1 MRDWIIKDMRANT
14 FWAIKLK
21 IHQTLIDIDIL
32 CLTWITEIESYM
44 AWVLC
49 TLYEFLNAESRTSHK
64 PSFYEIASSYKSW
77 RWRWRWWCKKQHTA
91 PRSIVP
97 LSMFECFKVRR
108 NRLDSGNHKTS
119 YAHAACV
126 WQGCQFQKAK
136 KSNFK
141 QSQHKRILEVRL
153 VSFSC
158 LE

>member
-1 MRDWIIKDMRANT
+1 M
-14 FWAIKLK
+14 KLP
-21 IHQTLIDIDIL
+21 HRTNHDDDDDGDYARSSTQLLGQLYL
-32 CLTWITEIESYM
+32 CQ
-44 AWVLC
+44 C
-49 TLYEFLNAESRTSHK
+49 LNVS
-64 PSFYEIASSYKSW
+64 
-77 RWRWRWWCKKQHTA
+77 
-91 PRSIVP
+91 
-97 LSMFECFKVRR
+97 

-153 VSFSC
+153 VIFSC